1 MKIEVNVEAE
11 IPKKKIQPEIRLEVK
26 FSDSTMKSLVDSFTD
41 QKGQLEDRIS
51 GLKDKLEELN
61 HSTKENG
68 KIKF

>member
-1 MKIEVNVEAE
+1 MKIEVNEEAE
-11 IPKKKIQPEIRLEVK
+11 IPKKSQPEIKLEMK
-26 FSDSTMKSLVDSFTD
+26 FSTSAMKSSVDSFTD
-41 QKGQLEDRIS
+41 QMEHMEDRIS